1 MAAWVS
7 APAVALAQSHE
18 AAGVGDGLS
27 VVVSLG
33 IGASVQGSCPRAAP
47 CPVKPFGDASA
58 SHRSGGAQGVPAVAQ
73 SPIGSPSGVGVALRP
88 SPKPF
93 PKLRVGLAWGVVQ
106 PPSKAVQPV
115 WEGASM
121 QSRIR
126 RLFWIDAESKHDQNS
141 RRTCSARAGSSVVR
155 CFAQ

>member
-88 SPKPF
+88 PPKPF
-93 PKLRVGLAWGVVQ
+93 PKLGRFGMGRCPASQQGRAASLGGGV
-106 PPSKAVQPV
+106 
-115 WEGASM
+115 
-121 QSRIR
+121 
-126 RLFWIDAESKHDQNS
+126 DAESHPPAVLD
-141 RRTCSARAGSSVVR
+141 R
-155 CFAQ
+155 CRV